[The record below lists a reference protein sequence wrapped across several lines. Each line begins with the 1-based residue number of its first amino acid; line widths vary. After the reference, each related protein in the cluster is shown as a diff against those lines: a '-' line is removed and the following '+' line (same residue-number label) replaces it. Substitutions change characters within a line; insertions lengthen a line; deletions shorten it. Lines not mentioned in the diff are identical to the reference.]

1 MIKMDLHKSNDSY
14 LGLIIWERAL
24 RERALREDN
33 PVITQLG
40 CRSKC

>member
-1 MIKMDLHKSNDSY
+1 MIKKDLHKSNDSH
-14 LGLIIWERAL
+14 LGLVICEM
-24 RERALREDN
+24 ALREDN

>member
-1 MIKMDLHKSNDSY
+1 MIKMDLYKSNDSY
-14 LGLIIWERAL
+14 LGLVIWEM
-24 RERALREDN
+24 ALREDN